1 MSHFL
6 RDMLHAAATLI
17 ATAAVAD
24 YVHEGRARRD
34 AATEPELLTPTPIY
48 DSVRR
53 DLADLH
59 AVESVDDVL
68 YLWGV
73 ES

>member
-6 RDMLHAAATLI
+6 RDVIHAAATLV
-17 ATAAVAD
+17 AAAVAAD
-24 YVHEGRARRD
+24 YYAEGRARRD
-34 AATEPELLTPTPIY
+34 AATEAPLTPTPIY
-48 DSVRR
+48 DAVRR

-59 AVESVDDVL
+59 AVQSVDDVL